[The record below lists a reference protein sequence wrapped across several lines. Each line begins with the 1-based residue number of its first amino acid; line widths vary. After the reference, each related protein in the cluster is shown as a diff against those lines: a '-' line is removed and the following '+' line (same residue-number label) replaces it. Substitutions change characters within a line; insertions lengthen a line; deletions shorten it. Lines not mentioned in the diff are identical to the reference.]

1 MNAQNS
7 QPHCEKRASKENGQK
22 IESDRNKRHFYF
34 LRSGSRSYNKMYMD
48 FFIYTYIIGRF
59 FPRPF
64 VFNATVLYTYES
76 FFSASVYLAIDLH
89 RFTLFLFLHVL
100 KDRHTEDLMNN
111 IYNNDQRIRGGFVSN
126 NVRETI
132 VVRQT

>member
-1 MNAQNS
+1 
-7 QPHCEKRASKENGQK
+7 
-22 IESDRNKRHFYF
+22 
-34 LRSGSRSYNKMYMD
+34 MD

-59 FPRPF
+59 FSRPF

-76 FFSASVYLAIDLH
+76 FFSARLYLAIDLH
-89 RFTLFLFLHVL
+89 RFALFLFLCAQ